1 MILAVLGLI
10 DVIAGILL
18 FLESAAPGSYV
29 TWVGF
34 LVLLKA
40 AYSIVT
46 SIASKFYFD
55 IFGII
60 DLITAFLMLTAFYVP
75 FFWLLPLLKGI
86 YSIFVGFAR

>member
-1 MILAVLGLI
+1 MILVILGLL
-10 DVIAGILL
+10 DVMAGILL
-18 FLESAAPGSYV
+18 FFESTAPGSYV

-55 IFGII
+55 IFGMI
-60 DLITAFLMLTAFYVP
+60 DIITAFLMLTAFSVP
-75 FFWLLPLLKGI
+75 FFWLMPFLKGI